1 MQLTKA
7 QIAAKLKRLGIKAAD
22 VAQVRA
28 IASALLV
35 RQGEEAALGEAV
47 AVFNS
52 ARASGDVSEWI
63 IRERPSLAVTMG
75 FLANPKL
82 AKAKATR
89 LDVAP
94 YNATP
99 GLDAR
104 AELICSIPNPKHPT
118 RSKRAPCAKHLHAP
132 TLPPKKPRANPGYK
146 GAPCS
151 VLIPGPRGLRSIA
164 AFYAL
169 LPLASVTASHD
180 HRFNPSKDY
189 PRYLQERDYTHDQ
202 GEQAK
207 IQAQVLAWRP
217 ELVFNDDPSPGNGP
231 PIVCGLWLVLGGNSR
246 TIALKMYAQQR
257 PGAYAD
263 ALRRA
268 LAAHVLT
275 FGPLPQDLPDLQ
287 DWVLVRVL
295 DDVYDPKTISRDLNQ
310 TFTQSKSQASE
321 ALSCGAALPSEL
333 LVQLASALSQ
343 DGVTLS
349 LALER
354 ADAVPLLK
362 RSGLITAQNQAGW
375 LRYRGGAYN
384 NALSIQGAQ
393 ALARCLVGAFV
404 GSQEALADA
413 SPSTWAFFER
423 LAPACLAIGER
434 IPLAKSSIQEA
445 ASEFVELDAL
455 PAFQRASRYRQR
467 GLFDGA
473 PESTAP
479 PDLDS
484 LGWLFL
490 AFFIDSK
497 KAPAKAAAELLR
509 IYRQIPKTSSLF
521 GDNPSPL
528 DLETQLA
535 KTLGAPF
542 VPFGANSEEKNKA
555 AVIRLL
561 DRGV

>member
-1 MQLTKA
+1 MLTKA
-7 QIAAKLKRLGIKAAD
+7 QISAKLRRLGVKAAD

-28 IASALLV
+28 LASALLV
-35 RQGEEAALGEAV
+35 RQGEDAALDEAV
-47 AVFNS
+47 AVFS
-52 ARASGDVSEWI
+52 VAKSSGDVSEWI

-75 FLANPKL
+75 YLADPKL

-89 LDVAP
+89 LDVRP
-94 YNATP
+94 YDHTP

-104 AELICSIPNPKHPT
+104 VDLTCTIPDPNHPK
-118 RSKRAPCAKHLHAP
+118 RRGKRAPCSKHLHAP
-132 TLPPKKPRANPGYK
+132 TLPPQNPRHAPGYK

-151 VLIPGPRGLRSIA
+151 VLVPGPRGLRSLSA
-164 AFYAL
+164 YYAL

-180 HRFNPSKDY
+180 HRFNPSRDY
-189 PRYLQERDYTHDQ
+189 PKYLQERDYTRDT

-207 IQAQVLAWRP
+207 IHAQVLAWRP
-217 ELVFNDDPSPGNGP
+217 ELVLNDDPSPGNGP

-246 TIALKMYAQQR
+246 TIALKTYAAQR

-275 FGPLPQDLPDLQ
+275 FGPLPGDLPDLQ
-287 DWVLVRVL
+287 EWMLVRVL

-310 TFTQSKSQASE
+310 TFTQSKNQASE
-321 ALSCGAALPSEL
+321 ALSCGSALPSEL

-375 LRYRGGAYN
+375 LRYRGGTYN

-423 LAPACLAIGER
+423 IAPASLAIGER
-434 IPLAKSSIQEA
+434 VPDARKDMQA
-445 ASEFVELDAL
+445 AAGEFVELESM
-455 PAFQRASRYRQR
+455 PVFQRASRYRQR
-467 GLFDGA
+467 SMFDG

-479 PDLDS
+479 PELSS
-484 LGWLFL
+484 LGWIYLGWL
-490 AFFIDSK
+490 IAAK
-497 KAPAKAAAELLR
+497 KAPAKAASELLEL
-509 IYRQIPKTSSLF
+509 YRKIPRGSSMF
-521 GDNPSPL
+521 GDTYGVHN
-528 DLETQLA
+528 LEAALVLMLQPTS
-535 KTLGAPF
+535 KYF
-542 VPFGANSEEKNKA
+542 VPSSASISKNA
-555 AVIRLL
+555 LIALL
-561 DRGV
+561 ERGV

>member
-1 MQLTKA
+1 MLTKA
-7 QIAAKLKRLGIKAAD
+7 QISAKLKRLGIKAAD

-28 IASALLV
+28 LAGALLV
-35 RQGEEAALGEAV
+35 RQGEEAALDEAI
-47 AVFNS
+47 AIHNTAKS
-52 ARASGDVSEWI
+52 SGDVSEWI

-75 FLANPKL
+75 YLSDPKL
-82 AKAKATR
+82 ARAKATR
-89 LDVAP
+89 LDVRP
-94 YNATP
+94 YDATP

-104 AELICSIPNPKHPT
+104 AELACRIPDPKQPQ
-118 RSKRAPCAKHLHAP
+118 KLKKAPCAKHLSAP
-132 TLPPKKPRANPGYK
+132 TLPPKNPRLSPGFK

-151 VLIPGPRGLRSIA
+151 VLVPGPRGLRSLSA
-164 AFYAL
+164 YYAL
-169 LPLASVTASHD
+169 LPLDSVTASHD
-180 HRFNPSKDY
+180 LRFRPSPDY
-189 PRYLQERDYTHDQ
+189 PKYLQERDYTRDEA
-202 GEQAK
+202 EQNK
-207 IQAQVLAWRP
+207 IHAQALAWRP
-217 ELVFNDDPSPGNGP
+217 ELVLNDDPSPGNGP

-246 TIALKMYAQQR
+246 TIALKMYATQR

-275 FGPLPQDLPDLQ
+275 FGPLPLDLPDLQ
-287 DWVLVRVL
+287 EWMLVRVL
-295 DDVYDPKTISRDLNQ
+295 DDVFDPKAISRDLNQ
-310 TFTQSKSQASE
+310 TFTQSKNQASE

-343 DGVTLS
+343 DGVTLT

-423 LAPACLAIGER
+423 IAPASLAIGER
-434 IPLAKSSIQEA
+434 VPA
-445 ASEFVELDAL
+445 ARADMQAAAAEFVELESM
-455 PAFQRASRYRQR
+455 PVFQRASRYRQR
-467 GLFDGA
+467 SMFDG

-479 PDLDS
+479 PELSS
-484 LGWLFL
+484 LGWIYLGWL
-490 AFFIDSK
+490 IMAK
-497 KAPAKAAAELLR
+497 KAPAKGAAELLEL
-509 IYRQIPKTSSLF
+509 YRSIPRGASMF
-521 GDNPSPL
+521 GDAYGVPN
-528 DLETQLA
+528 LEAALA
-535 KTLGAPF
+535 
-542 VPFGANSEEKNKA
+542 
-555 AVIRLL
+555 RLL
-561 DRGV
+561 LPASKYFAPSSASISKNALIALLERGL